1 MVYLAKY
8 STQEKKMTQITT
20 STNFDLPALHV
31 LQHEI
36 DAILKDAEIHLREFY
51 DDNNQAHLLM
61 DSAQALAQ
69 LAKVFDLIYFD
80 GAALLAN
87 YLAKT
92 YAKLNQDSIGGEEAN
107 EALMIDISEAIMLL
121 DRYVEFVLLK
131 ETLEPALLLPI
142 INKLRGH
149 LGQSEIDVQS
159 LQQNSRCV
167 VIHQP
172 QDNFISLDALML
184 DKAALIKTYRL
195 GLSTLLAYQ
204 KSTLTDKARDK
215 IQGMADVCQTI
226 AEKTDVLFWQAA
238 AIFTKNITQELPLSH
253 TKQRIL
259 IYIEQ
264 QLCNYLP
271 TEDRRF
277 AKMVSFARYKDD
289 HFALLSHEKYAI
301 NQLDEQRFAQ
311 MRRFLFGPDHQITS
325 TLNTL
330 IQEDLEAIKQQI
342 DTYVR
347 AEGRDMADD
356 ISTPNIAQNIVK
368 LSKALHLLQMP
379 EASSALI
386 DTAKQVNNWNNP
398 TLEELDSSLDKL
410 MVAENAAI
418 YMAKSHT
425 PGALRLPIHNQ
436 HISLH
441 QLDAAYEALVKEAKM
456 NLSSISTELNNYLA
470 SNEPNS
476 ELLKDAPEMIRQIS
490 GAMAFLRLP
499 IISKQLKRLAD
510 KLELDLLEKLN
521 DLDKP
526 QIVKIAE
533 SWADILVAADIQ
545 LENFTNN
552 HPISKQAIIAG
563 ERGLSHLLTI

>member
-1 MVYLAKY
+1 
-8 STQEKKMTQITT
+8 MTQITT

-238 AIFTKNITQELPLSH
+238 AIFTKNITQELPLSR

>member
-1 MVYLAKY
+1 M
-8 STQEKKMTQITT
+8 MTQITS

-31 LQHEI
+31 LQNEI
-36 DAILKDAEIHLREFY
+36 DAILKDAEIHLRDFY

-61 DSAQALAQ
+61 DSAQAFLQ

-92 YAKLNQDSIGGEEAN
+92 YTKINQNSVNGEEVD
-107 EALMIDISEAIMLL
+107 EALMIDVSEAIMLL

-142 INKLRGH
+142 INKLREH
-149 LGQSEIDVQS
+149 LGQPTIDLQS

-172 QDNFISLDALML
+172 QDNFISLDNLDL
-184 DKAALIKTYRL
+184 DKKTLIDTYRL
-195 GLSTLLAYQ
+195 GLCTLLSHQNTA
-204 KSTLTDKARDK
+204 LNGKAREK

-226 AEKTDVLFWQAA
+226 AKKTDVLFWQAA
-238 AIFTKNITQELPLSH
+238 AVFTKNITQEMPLNH
-253 TKQRIL
+253 VKQRIL

-264 QLCNYLP
+264 QLCSYLP

-277 AKMVSFARYKDD
+277 AKMVSFARHKDSD
-289 HFALLSHEKYAI
+289 FDALSREKYTI
-301 NQLDEQRFAQ
+301 NQLDQARFAQ
-311 MRRFLFGPDHQITS
+311 MHGFLFGPDHQITT
-325 TLNTL
+325 TLNSL
-330 IQEDLEAIKQQI
+330 IQEDLESIKQQI
-342 DTYVR
+342 DSYVR

-356 ISTPNIAQNIVK
+356 LSTPNIAQNIVK
-368 LSKALHLLQMP
+368 LSKALSLLKMP
-379 EASSALI
+379 EASNALI
-386 DTAKQVNNWNNP
+386 DTAKQVNNWQSPN
-398 TLEELDSSLDKL
+398 LEELDASLDKL
-410 MVAENAAI
+410 MIAENAAI

-425 PGALRLPIHNQ
+425 PGALRLPIHN
-436 HISLH
+436 HRISLH
-441 QLDAAYEALVKEAKM
+441 QLDAAYEALVREAKI
-456 NLSSISTELNNYLA
+456 NLSSIATELNNYLA
-470 SNEPNS
+470 SSEPNS
-476 ELLKDAPEMIRQIS
+476 NLLKDTPEMIRQIS

-510 KLELDLLEKLN
+510 KLEFDLLEKLN
-521 DLDKP
+521 DLEKP
-526 QIVKIAE
+526 QIIKIAE

-563 ERGLSHLLTI
+563 ERGISHLLTV